1 MTAMLPSLR
10 PDLVLSPPPRPSHC
24 RRPPIKS
31 PDNKDLKR
39 EADIVTGILLPL
51 ADHPPCRRGPR
62 AAGLPPPR
70 PDRPPPCRRA
80 PRGFEGESVCDG
92 WHVKLQTR
100 GTTHLS
106 DGSGLLYY
114 TIRSDGDELL
124 PREPS
129 EVDRSS
135 GE

>member
-10 PDLVLSPPPRPSHC
+10 HDLLSCPPCPQHC
-24 RRPPIKS
+24 RRPPAKS
-31 PDNKDLKR
+31 PARQDLKR
-39 EADIVTGILLPL
+39 ETGSLLL
-51 ADHPPCRRGPR
+51 LVDHPPRRRGPR

-114 TIRSDGDELL
+114 TIRLDGDELL
-124 PREPS
+124 PQEPS
-129 EVDRSS
+129 EVDESS